1 MADKQMNLNEAL
13 KRLQEINEWFDNQE
27 DADVE
32 EWLKKI
38 KEGVALVKASRSRLK
53 EVENEFVEI
62 KKELEG

>member
-32 EWLKKI
+32 E
-38 KEGVALVKASRSRLK
+38 
-53 EVENEFVEI
+53 
-62 KKELEG
+62 

>member
-53 EVENEFVEI
+53 EVENEFAEI